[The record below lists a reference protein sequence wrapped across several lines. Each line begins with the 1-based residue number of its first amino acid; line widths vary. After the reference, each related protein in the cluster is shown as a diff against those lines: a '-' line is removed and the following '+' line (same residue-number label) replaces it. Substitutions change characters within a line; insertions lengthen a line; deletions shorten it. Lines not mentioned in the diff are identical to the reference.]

1 MNRCPWC
8 EKTENYIEYHD
19 EEWGVPVLDDT
30 KHFEFIILESAQA
43 GLSWL
48 TILNR
53 REAYREAYDNFD
65 PIKVAKYD
73 QNKIEELINNPGI
86 IRNRNKIKASINN
99 AIKFLEIQ
107 KEFGSFS
114 RYLWNYVGFQP
125 VINKYDDISKIPAST
140 DLSDSISLDL
150 RNRGFKFIGS
160 IIIYSHLQAVGIVN
174 DHLTSCFRYS
184 EIINNYNKLPN
195 NI

>member
-8 EKTENYIEYHD
+8 EKTDSYIKYHD
-19 EEWGVPVLDDT
+19 QEWGVPVLDDT
-30 KHFEFIILESAQA
+30 KHFEFIVLESAQA

-73 QNKIEELINNPGI
+73 HDKIEELINNPGI

-114 RYLWNYVGFQP
+114 RYLWNYVGFKP

>member
-1 MNRCPWC
+1 MNRCTWC
-8 EKTENYIEYHD
+8 EKTDNYIKYHD
-19 EEWGVPVLDDT
+19 QEWGVPVLDDT
-30 KHFEFIILESAQA
+30 KHFEFIVLESAQA

-174 DHLTSCFRYS
+174 DHLTSCFRYN
-184 EIINNYNKLPN
+184 EIINDYNKLPK
-195 NI
+195 